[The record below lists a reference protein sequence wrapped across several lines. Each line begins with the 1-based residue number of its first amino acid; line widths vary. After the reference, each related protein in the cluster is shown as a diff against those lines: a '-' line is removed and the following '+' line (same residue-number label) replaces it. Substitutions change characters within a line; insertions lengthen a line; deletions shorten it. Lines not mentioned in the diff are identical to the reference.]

1 MTMKEPSYYISN
13 KLTPPKSFFNWCFSQ
28 IPIFK
33 WSNKNETILSSN
45 RKDCPIF
52 ERKLRK
58 NSRLTFFEKLRVFG
72 IILVTS
78 KRIEIQ
84 SYAFWS
90 SVEEGKEKIEF
101 ELVNFEQF
109 SGGNHVQVAS
119 SYGKTWFGLI
129 TVYGGMSGGPYSTI
143 DLFKNDWKEKIRTK
157 SELKY
162 LEIPRL
168 EFGEIETMYKYRV
181 EIEFLQKIKAR
192 QLAKEVM
199 YPVTQYTNG
208 SFRKTVD
215 MRIINARWLK
225 ENKPF
230 FKNSDKGFMEFE
242 LARRVKQRRG
252 KVVHGIEEYLDYRD
266 INKIPEGVGIVRF
279 QNWVIKN
286 KVDFSFYL
294 DYLNLMR
301 DLNIAIDSENIIMP
315 KNLVKA
321 HDNAVKL
328 LYQMKHEIEEQ
339 KYKARFEK
347 IKSFEKVIDDYAF
360 VVPKLASELIKEGKA
375 LSHCVGGSSYVKQ
388 HIEGKS
394 TIIFIR
400 DKDNLEK
407 SFYTLEY
414 KNGHIVQLRGKH
426 NCAPPEKVKK
436 AADKW
441 VKSLKIKVK
450 ELQSA

>member
-1 MTMKEPSYYISN
+1 MMMKEPSYYIAN

-52 ERKLRK
+52 EQKLRK

-84 SYAFWS
+84 SFAFWN

-101 ELVNFEQF
+101 ELVNLEQF
-109 SGGNHVQVAS
+109 AEGEHVKVTRHNNK
-119 SYGKTWFGLI
+119 YWFGLTAI
-129 TVYGGMSGGPYSTI
+129 HGGLNGGPYSTI
-143 DLFKNDWKEKIRTK
+143 EFFSNDWKEKIRTK

-199 YPVTQYTNG
+199 YPVTKYTNG

-215 MRIINARWLK
+215 MRTINARWLK

-375 LSHCVGGSSYVKQ
+375 LSHCVGGSTYVKQ

-400 DKDNLEK
+400 EKNNIEK

-414 KNGHIVQLRGKH
+414 KNGYIVQLRGKH
-426 NCAPPEKVKK
+426 NCTPPEKVKK

>member
-1 MTMKEPSYYISN
+1 M
-13 KLTPPKSFFNWCFSQ
+13 
-28 IPIFK
+28 
-33 WSNKNETILSSN
+33 
-45 RKDCPIF
+45 
-52 ERKLRK
+52 
-58 NSRLTFFEKLRVFG
+58 FG

-119 SYGKTWFGLI
+119 SCGKTWFGLI
-129 TVYGGMSGGPYSTI
+129 PVYGGMSGGPYSTI
-143 DLFKNDWKEKIRTK
+143 NLFKNDWKEKIRTK

-199 YPVTQYTNG
+199 YPVTQYTSG

-315 KNLVKA
+315 ENLVKA

-400 DKDNLEK
+400 DKNNIEK

-414 KNGHIVQLRGKH
+414 KNGQIVQLRGKH

-436 AADKW
+436 AVDKW

-450 ELQSA
+450 ELRPA

>member
-1 MTMKEPSYYISN
+1 MMMKEPSYYISN

-45 RKDCPIF
+45 RKGCPIF
-52 ERKLRK
+52 EQKLRK

-84 SYAFWS
+84 SYAFWN

-101 ELVNFEQF
+101 ELVNLEQF
-109 SGGNHVQVAS
+109 AEGEHVKVTRHNNK
-119 SYGKTWFGLI
+119 YWFGLTAI
-129 TVYGGMSGGPYSTI
+129 HGGLNGGPYSTI
-143 DLFKNDWKEKIRTK
+143 ELFSNDWKEKIRTK

-199 YPVTQYTNG
+199 YPVTKYTNG

-215 MRIINARWLK
+215 MRTINERWLK

-252 KVVHGIEEYLDYRD
+252 KVVHGIEKYLDYRD

-375 LSHCVGGSSYVKQ
+375 LSHCVGGSTYVKQ

-400 DKDNLEK
+400 EKNNIEK

-426 NCAPPEKVKK
+426 N
-436 AADKW
+436 
-441 VKSLKIKVK
+441 
-450 ELQSA
+450 

>member
-1 MTMKEPSYYISN
+1 MMKEPSYYTAN

-52 ERKLRK
+52 EQKLRK

-90 SVEEGKEKIEF
+90 SVEAGKEKIEF

-109 SGGNHVQVAS
+109 AGGKHVQVAS

-129 TVYGGMSGGPYSTI
+129 SVYGGMSGGPYSTI

-199 YPVTQYTNG
+199 YPITQYTNG

-215 MRIINARWLK
+215 MRTINARWLK

-242 LARRVKQRRG
+242 LARRIKQRRG
-252 KVVHGIEEYLDYRD
+252 KVVPGIEEYLDYRD

-294 DYLNLMR
+294 DYLNLTR
-301 DLNIAIDSENIIMP
+301 DLNIATDSENIIMP
-315 KNLVKA
+315 KNLVTA

-360 VVPKLASELIKEGKA
+360 VVPKLASELIKEGKS

-400 DKDNLEK
+400 DKNDLEK

-441 VKSLKIKVK
+441 TKSLKRKTK
-450 ELQSA
+450 ELKLA